1 MELVDRIVALRSRPP
16 AQLLADANRHLP
28 TLAAWLLVIAI
39 AWHAAQLLWSILP
52 GEPEFDWTQPPQP
65 AAAPAAPGLPQVD
78 FSAVAAAHLFGEAG
92 KEPEPVATATAA
104 PDTRMNLKLKGTI
117 AADDETLAHAIITD
131 SSGKSKV
138 YFVEDALAGGTTLH
152 EVYVDRVI
160 LKRGAVLETLR
171 LPKLSQ
177 SLGAQVNTSMTGNSR
192 GSSRPSGGGSIR
204 DMVESRP
211 AAFTEIVRPQPYMPN
226 GQLKGYRVYPG
237 RDRRTF
243 AALGLRPGDLVTN
256 INGQPLDNIQSGM
269 EIFRDLGEATQITV
283 TIERNGSAMVLTLD
297 QGQFDNAAGANR

>member
-1 MELVDRIVALRSRPP
+1 VELVTKLVALRTRPP
-16 AQLLADANRHLP
+16 AQLLADVNRHLP
-28 TLAAWLLVIAI
+28 IVVAWVLIVAI
-39 AWHAAQLLWSILP
+39 AWHGAQLIWAVLP
-52 GEPEFDWTQPPQP
+52 GEPEYDWTRPPQP
-65 AAAPAAPGLPQVD
+65 ATSTLTPPTRDVD
-78 FSAVAAAHLFGEAG
+78 FRAVAEAHLFGEAG
-92 KEPEPVATATAA
+92 KEPEPVVTATAA

-117 AADDETLAHAIITD
+117 AADDETMAHAIITD

-138 YFVEDALAGGTTLH
+138 YFVDDGVAGGTSLH

-160 LKRGAVLETLR
+160 LKRGAALETLR
-171 LPKLSQ
+171 LPKKSQALGRPLSQ
-177 SLGAQVNTSMTGNSR
+177 AVADDSHGGSRRARNS
-192 GSSRPSGGGSIR
+192 SIR

-243 AALGLRPGDLVTN
+243 AALGLRPGDLVTD
-256 INGQPLDNIQSGM
+256 INGQPLNDIQSGM
-269 EIFRDLGEATQITV
+269 EVFRALGDATEVTV
-283 TIERNGSAMVLTLD
+283 TVERNGSAMVLTLD